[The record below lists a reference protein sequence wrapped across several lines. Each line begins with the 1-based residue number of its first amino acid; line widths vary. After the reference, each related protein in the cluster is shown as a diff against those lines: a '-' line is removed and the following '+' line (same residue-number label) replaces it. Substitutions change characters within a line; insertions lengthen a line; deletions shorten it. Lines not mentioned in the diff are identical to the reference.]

1 MVIELEQLV
10 WLAGLLHFGVLIA
23 SALVPQVLDWKREL
37 ARLSTMTRQLVWV
50 HGSFI
55 VLVIIGFGTLSL
67 LHAFD
72 LSSGQPLAR
81 TVCGFIALFWAA
93 RLSLQFVLFD
103 PRAYLTNVLLKAG
116 HHGLT
121 VAFTYFSVVYGWA
134 SIAPS

>member
-1 MVIELEQLV
+1 MVHLEHLV
-10 WLAGLLHFGVLIA
+10 WVGGLLHFGVLIA

-37 ARLSTMTRQLVWV
+37 ARLGTMTRQLVWV

-67 LHAFD
+67 LHAGD

-81 TVCGFIALFWAA
+81 AVCGFIALFWAA

-103 PRAYLTNVLLKAG
+103 PRAYLTNVLLKTG

-121 VAFTYFSVVYGWA
+121 VTFTYFSMVYGWA